1 MRKFEADEE
10 LRAARPAI
18 PEPTRGLKK
27 KREEFRMYRAAREKI
42 ERRSM
47 VRGLIVL
54 AVLVMVG
61 SIVRAGLDRAF
72 VRGWWR
78 F

>member
-1 MRKFEADEE
+1 MRKSERDGEP
-10 LRAARPAI
+10 RAARPAI
-18 PEPTRGLKK
+18 PEPTRGLKR
-27 KREEFRMYRAAREKI
+27 KREEARLYRVGREAI

-61 SIVRAGLDRAF
+61 SIVRAGLDRVF
-72 VRGWWR
+72 VPGWWR